1 MAIVMHITVPTSLTC
16 VLSVIRWSSNGF
28 YVCSRHS
35 AYELGIEMTD
45 HGHAGDL
52 VGPYVLEACSPD
64 EMRSVAE
71 HASHCPACAAEIAA
85 LSQVTG
91 WIGATT
97 ARAPAPE
104 LRSRVL
110 SAALAKRP
118 ARPTGRDG
126 DAEEAR
132 RLGELYRVQV
142 VQLDRLLSGLSQ
154 PHWLSPSGPHR
165 SVRDLV
171 VHLYDNDELV
181 ADVTDVHRRPSTSD
195 VRLTWR
201 GQADAIVDVV
211 ARQGG
216 GLLERPVQLAGRAA
230 PRRPLREALIQRGF
244 ETWIHA
250 EDVRAMLDL
259 PPQSPSAQQVADIV
273 DFALRLLPAAM
284 EAAGRAHPDKSI
296 RLVLTGE
303 GGGSRS
309 VALSPTVG
317 GTVVAEISLPA
328 DRFCRLLAGRL
339 AATSASAEVDG
350 DPDAVHDFLTVAATM
365 GCD

>member
-1 MAIVMHITVPTSLTC
+1 MYAHA
-16 VLSVIRWSSNGF
+16 
-28 YVCSRHS
+28 HS
-35 AYELGIEMTD
+35 AHELGIEMTD

-71 HASHCPACAAEIAA
+71 HANHCPTCAAEIAA

-104 LRSRVL
+104 LRSREL
-110 SAALAKRP
+110 SAALAARP
-118 ARPTGRDG
+118 AGVDG
-126 DAEEAR
+126 VPQAR
-132 RLGELYRVQV
+132 RLGELYRAQV
-142 VQLDRLLSGLSQ
+142 VELDRLLSGLSQ

-171 VHLYDNDELV
+171 VHLHDNDELV
-181 ADVTDVHRRPSTSD
+181 ATVTGVGPSRVDDRSSTSD

-211 ARQGG
+211 ARQGAR
-216 GLLERPVQLAGRAA
+216 LLERPVQLAGRAA

-250 EDVRAMLDL
+250 EDVRGVLDL
-259 PPQSPSAQQVADIV
+259 PPQGPSARQVADIV

-284 EAAGRAHPDKSI
+284 ETAGRAHPHKAI

-309 VALSPTVG
+309 VGLSLTPAAAAA
-317 GTVVAEISLPA
+317 VVAEISMPA
-328 DRFCRLLAGRL
+328 ERFCRLLAGRPVGS
-339 AATSASAEVDG
+339 SASVEVDG
-350 DPDAVHDFLTVAATM
+350 DPDAVRDFLTVAATM